1 MKCIRY
7 RWRRSTMFKSA
18 KNGNYISSLVPLWIK
33 TLDCLSARFLPVGSK
48 PGSKKAQLV
57 YKRLW
62 RRFRHVI
69 SRKSEP
75 KVSPSPCP
83 KLLHSHFWIGKI
95 QSSRTCIIMNKTDQI
110 GIMNRAHLLER
121 FEGLIKS
128 ESVSISSLLIVI
140 TT

>member
-1 MKCIRY
+1 M
-7 RWRRSTMFKSA
+7 
-18 KNGNYISSLVPLWIK
+18 
-33 TLDCLSARFLPVGSK
+33 
-48 PGSKKAQLV
+48 
-57 YKRLW
+57 
-62 RRFRHVI
+62 I

-83 KLLHSHFWIGKI
+83 KLLHSHFWIKI